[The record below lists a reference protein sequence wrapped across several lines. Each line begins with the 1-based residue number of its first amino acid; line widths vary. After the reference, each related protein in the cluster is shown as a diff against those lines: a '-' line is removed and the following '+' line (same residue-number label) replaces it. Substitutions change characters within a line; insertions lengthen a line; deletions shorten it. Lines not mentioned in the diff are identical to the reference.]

1 MPREYVGKVYAYKY
15 TSYKKK
21 KKAMNAKKAPAKS
34 KPRKKSNSLMGKMK
48 KSFAYGST
56 KLKGLQRSGSIKL
69 FRNRY

>member
-1 MPREYVGKVYAYKY
+1 
-15 TSYKKK
+15 
-21 KKAMNAKKAPAKS
+21 MNAKKAPAKS